1 MVLPITLT
9 IADVQ
14 DVRTIGANQ
23 TTLLVPAY
31 MGYVHA
37 LLNNPHHK
45 QELSDMVRGL
55 QICQQPAL
63 TPCCKLDPT
72 QACTGVTCGRPAV
85 YTGLAPVQHVCLV
98 VHGCE
103 M

>member
-1 MVLPITLT
+1 M
-9 IADVQ
+9 Q

-45 QELSDMVRGL
+45 QELSDMVRRSFVS
-55 QICQQPAL
+55 A
-63 TPCCKLDPT
+63 
-72 QACTGVTCGRPAV
+72 ACADDAV
-85 YTGLAPVQHVCLV
+85 
-98 VHGCE
+98 E
-103 M
+103 S